1 VRRLKCGREELERV
15 VGAIMDALPRGGV
28 VVLQGDLASGKT
40 TLTKAAARYLD
51 IDEPVTSPTFSLQQ
65 CYGDQLFHYD
75 IYNHGI
81 EHFLALGLLE
91 ELEKPGYHFIEWGDE
106 TLIELL
112 KLAEI
117 PAIVIEI
124 EKCAPDA
131 RCYKVYHA

>member
-1 VRRLKCGREELERV
+1 MV

-28 VVLQGDLASGKT
+28 VILQGDLASGKT
-40 TLTKAAARYLD
+40 TLTQAAARHLD

-65 CYGDQLFHYD
+65 RYGDQLYHYD

-106 TLIELL
+106 TLIEML
-112 KLAEI
+112 KMAEI
-117 PAIVIEI
+117 PVIVIEI

-131 RCYKVYHA
+131 RCYKVHHA

>member
-1 VRRLKCGREELERV
+1 VRQLKCGKAELGRV
-15 VGAIMDALPRGGV
+15 VGAIMDALPHGGV
-28 VVLQGDLASGKT
+28 VILQGDLASGKT
-40 TLTKAAARYLD
+40 TLTKAAAVHLD

-65 CYGDQLFHYD
+65 QYGDQLFHYD

-81 EHFLALGLLE
+81 EHFLALGLLA

-106 TLIELL
+106 TLTEMLT
-112 KLAEI
+112 LAEI
-117 PAIVIEI
+117 PTVVIEI

>member
-1 VRRLKCGREELERV
+1 
-15 VGAIMDALPRGGV
+15 MDALPHGGAV
-28 VVLQGDLASGKT
+28 ILQGDLASGKT
-40 TLTKAAARYLD
+40 TLTQAAARYLK

-65 CYGDQLFHYD
+65 RYGDQMFHYD

-81 EHFLALGLLE
+81 EHFMALGLLE

-112 KLAEI
+112 QSAEL
-117 PAIVIEI
+117 PHVVITI

-131 RCYKVYHA
+131 RCYKVGHA

>member
-1 VRRLKCGREELERV
+1 MRRLKCGKDDLKRV
-15 VGAIMDALPRGGV
+15 IGAIMDALPYGGV

-40 TLTKAAARYLD
+40 TLTKAAARFLD

-65 CYGDQLFHYD
+65 RYGDQMYHYD

-112 KLAEI
+112 QTTEL
-117 PAIVIEI
+117 PYVVIRI

-131 RCYKVYHA
+131 RCYKVEHA

>member
-1 VRRLKCGREELERV
+1 MRQIKCGKEEIGRV
-15 VGAIMDALPRGGV
+15 VGAIMDALPHGGV

-40 TLTKAAARYLD
+40 TLTKAAARHLD

-65 CYGDQLFHYD
+65 RYGDQMFHYD

-106 TLIELL
+106 TLVELMQAADL
-112 KLAEI
+112 
-117 PAIVIEI
+117 PHIVIEI

-131 RCYKVYHA
+131 RCYKVNHA

>member
-1 VRRLKCGREELERV
+1 MKELRCTKDEL
-15 VGAIMDALPRGGV
+15 GAVIGAVMDALPHGGV
-28 VVLQGDLASGKT
+28 VILQGDLASGKT
-40 TLTKAAARYLD
+40 TLTQAAARYLK

-65 CYGDQLFHYD
+65 CYGDDLYHYD

-112 KLAEI
+112 KTAEI
-117 PAIVIEI
+117 PAIVIAI
-124 EKCAPDA
+124 EKCAEDA